1 MEAAESPEMLVPI
14 SCKTWNHISEDY

>member
-14 SCKTWNHISEDY
+14 YCKTWNHISEDY